1 MSTGSLTATRL
12 LMISGPAKALCVS
25 LCEFLATLRTAT
37 ATTKRVLTLL
47 LLMTRRPNLRAG
59 RDRKFVSEVQGCQL
73 VERSASLKLYA
84 DFFLALRLCDFQSVV
99 LLIQSQT
106 MGLKMI
112 VLITLE
118 QIVISV
124 ITSGITAAII
134 AFIGKAVI
142 ARYIDHSF
150 KKREELNSS
159 QLKLRVSA
167 GEALFDKELSIY
179 PEVAEVVYRC
189 RNLARE
195 CLDQHSRNRSSILEF
210 TKYTVHL
217 SENLYKYRL
226 FFPEETFRL
235 IHRFKNEIQGYMILL
250 NEVSRPQNV
259 EDAPVDFSIQELAE
273 SQMTEKY
280 NLIDELYQKVVPKIH
295 EVIFGKTN
303 ID

>member
-1 MSTGSLTATRL
+1 
-12 LMISGPAKALCVS
+12 
-25 LCEFLATLRTAT
+25 
-37 ATTKRVLTLL
+37 
-47 LLMTRRPNLRAG
+47 
-59 RDRKFVSEVQGCQL
+59 
-73 VERSASLKLYA
+73 
-84 DFFLALRLCDFQSVV
+84 
-99 LLIQSQT
+99 
-106 MGLKMI
+106 MI
-112 VLITLE
+112 VVMITLE

-124 ITSGITAAII
+124 ITSGITAAVIG
-134 AFIGKAVI
+134 FMGKAVI

-150 KKREELNSS
+150 RKREELNTSE
-159 QLKLRVSA
+159 LKLRVSA

-195 CLDQHSRNRSSILEF
+195 CLDQHSRKRSSILEF

-235 IHRFKNEIQGYMILL
+235 IHRFKNEAQEYMILL
-250 NEVSRPQNV
+250 NEVSRPRNV
-259 EDAPVDFSIQELAE
+259 EDATVDFSVQELAK

-280 NLIDELYQKVVPKIH
+280 NSIDELYQKLVPKIQ
-295 EVIFGKTN
+295 EIIFGKTK